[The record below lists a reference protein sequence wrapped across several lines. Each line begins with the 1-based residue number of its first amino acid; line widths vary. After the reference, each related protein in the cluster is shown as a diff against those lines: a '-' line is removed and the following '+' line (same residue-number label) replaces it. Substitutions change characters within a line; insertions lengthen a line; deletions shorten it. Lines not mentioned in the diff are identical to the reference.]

1 MHKQEFFDQISHD
14 WDLEHSTPEEQER
27 TRAFARHFDL
37 SKGET
42 VLDVGCGTGR
52 LIPFIKDAVGEDGV
66 LVELDFSLEM
76 LKIGSLKNH
85 NGGLHFVQA
94 DAHHLCLRDN
104 LFSTVICMAF
114 FPHLSDKAYAL
125 SEFKRILRPGGVLL
139 VTHQMSREEL
149 NQFHKEVKGPVT
161 KDLLPDE
168 PGMRALFDDAGFKH
182 LTIRD
187 EPSLYIARAIA

>member
-14 WDLEHSTPEEQER
+14 WDREHSTPEEYER
-27 TRAFARHFDL
+27 TRVFAQHFGL

-52 LIPFIKDAVGEDGV
+52 LIPFIKDAVGEDGI

-76 LKIGSLKNH
+76 LMIGCLKH
-85 NGGLHFVQA
+85 QHDGLYFVQA

-104 LFSTVICMAF
+104 QFSTVICMAF
-114 FPHLSDKAYAL
+114 FPHISDKAYAL
-125 SEFKRILRPGGVLL
+125 TEFRRILRPGGVLF

-168 PGMRALFDDAGFKH
+168 AGMRALFDDAGFKD

-187 EPSLYIARAIA
+187 EPSLYIARAFA

>member
-1 MHKQEFFDQISHD
+1 MHKKEFFDQISQN
-14 WDLEHSTPEEQER
+14 WDREHSTPEEIER
-27 TRAFARHFDL
+27 TRVFSRHFDL
-37 SKGET
+37 GKGET

-52 LIPFIKDAVGEDGV
+52 LIPFIEEAIGEHGM
-66 LVELDFSLEM
+66 LVELDLSIEM
-76 LKIGSLKNH
+76 LKIGRMKH
-85 NGGLHFVQA
+85 RTGGLHFVQA
-94 DAHHLCLRDN
+94 DAHHLCLRDH

-114 FPHLSDKAYAL
+114 FPHISDKAYAL
-125 SEFKRILRPGGVLL
+125 SEFKRILKPGGIMM

-149 NQFHKEVKGPVT
+149 NHFHKEVKGPVT

-168 PGMRALFDDAGFKH
+168 SEMRALFDGAGFTG